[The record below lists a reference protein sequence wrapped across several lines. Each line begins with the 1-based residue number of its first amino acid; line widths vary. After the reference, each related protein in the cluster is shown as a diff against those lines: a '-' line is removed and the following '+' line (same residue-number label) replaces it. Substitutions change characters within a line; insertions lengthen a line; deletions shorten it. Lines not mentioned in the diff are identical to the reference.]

1 MLSLERLTLQG
12 CDWDRMDAFPDR
24 VIFQTREWLE
34 FVARTQS
41 AEPIVAAVLDDGEQ
55 VGYFTGL
62 VVRRFGVRILGSPFP
77 GWTTESMGFNLREG
91 VSRREAAAALLRF
104 ASGSV
109 RCWHVE
115 LKDRRLQGADLEG
128 LGFESDPTL
137 TYEVDLSDDEAAIF
151 GRMSSAC
158 RRAVR
163 KAEKSG
169 VTVAPATG
177 AAFADEYYAQLQG
190 VFARQSLVP
199 TYGVERVRAL
209 IECLEPTGR
218 LLLLRAMSPDGR
230 SIATGIFPAF
240 NGTAYFW
247 GGASLRED
255 QVLRPNEAIFWYAMR
270 YWRARGMTAL
280 DLGGAGDYKRR
291 YGPQELWLPSF
302 RRSRV
307 PGLAAMRTLARA
319 AIRRRQAWR
328 GHRQPRS

>member
-1 MLSLERLTLQG
+1 MLMLERVGLDS
-12 CDWDRMDAFPDR
+12 CDWGRMDAFADR

-34 FVARTQS
+34 FVARTQN
-41 AEPIVAAVLDDGEQ
+41 AEPVVAAVVDDGER

-62 VVRRFGVRILGSPFP
+62 VIRRFGVRILGSPFP
-77 GWTTESMGFNLREG
+77 GWTTDSMGFNLAEG
-91 VSRREAAAALLRF
+91 VSRRAAAAALVHF
-104 ASGSV
+104 ASGPL
-109 RCWHVE
+109 RCPHLE
-115 LKDRRLQGADLEG
+115 LKDRRLQAADLEG

-137 TYEVDLSDDEAAIF
+137 TYEVDLSDDEPAIF

-163 KAEKSG
+163 KAEKAG
-169 VTVAPATG
+169 VAVTPAAG
-177 AAFADEYYAQLQG
+177 SAFADEYYAQLRG

-218 LLLLRAMSPDGR
+218 LLLLRAVSPDGR

-247 GGASLRED
+247 GGASLRPD
-255 QVLRPNEAIFWYAMR
+255 QVLRPNEAILWHAMR
-270 YWRARGMTAL
+270 YWRARGMTTL

-291 YGPQELWLPSF
+291 YGPRELWLPFF

-307 PGLAAMRTLARA
+307 PGLSLMRTVAQVA
-319 AIRRRQAWR
+319 TKRRQAWLGRHQR
-328 GHRQPRS
+328 GS

>member
-1 MLSLERLTLQG
+1 MLTLERLALES
-12 CDWDRMDAFPDR
+12 CDWEAMDAFADR
-24 VIFQTREWLE
+24 VVFQTREWLD
-34 FVARTQS
+34 FVARTQR
-41 AEPIVAAVLDDGEQ
+41 AEPVVAAVLEDGER

-77 GWTTESMGFNLREG
+77 GWTTESMGFNLRDDS
-91 VSRREAAAALLRF
+91 SRSAAAAALVPFARTLR
-104 ASGSV
+104 
-109 RCWHVE
+109 CQHLE
-115 LKDRRLQGADLEG
+115 LKDRRLQGGELDG
-128 LGFESDPTL
+128 LGFESTLTL
-137 TYEVDLSDDEAAIF
+137 TYELDLDGDEEAVF
-151 GRMSSAC
+151 GRMSSAA

-169 VTVAPATG
+169 VTVTPVTG
-177 AAFADEYYAQLQG
+177 PAFADEYYAQLEG

-218 LLLLRAMSPDGR
+218 LLLLRALSPDGR

-255 QVLRPNEAIFWYAMR
+255 QILRPNEAIFWYAMR
-270 YWRARGMTAL
+270 HWRERGISAL

-291 YGPQELWLPSF
+291 YGPRELWLPWF

-307 PGLAAMRTLARA
+307 PGMALMRRA
-319 AIRRRQAWR
+319 AREAVRRRQEWLGRRR
-328 GHRQPRS
+328 GGR

>member
-1 MLSLERLTLQG
+1 MLTLERVGLDM

-24 VIFQTREWLE
+24 VVFQTKEWLE
-34 FVARTQS
+34 FVARTQR
-41 AEPIVAAVLDDGEQ
+41 AEPVVAAVVDNGES

-62 VVRRFGVRILGSPFP
+62 VIRRFGVRILGSPFP
-77 GWTTESMGFNLREG
+77 GWTTASMGFNLLEG

-104 ASGSV
+104 ASGAL

-115 LKDRRLQGADLEG
+115 LKDRQLQRTDLEG
-128 LGFESDPTL
+128 LGFDSDPTL
-137 TYEVDLSDDEAAIF
+137 TYEVDLSDEESAIF
-151 GRMSSAC
+151 RRMSSAC

-169 VTVAPATG
+169 VTVVPATG
-177 AAFADEYYAQLQG
+177 AAFASEYYLQLQG

-209 IECLEPTGR
+209 IECLEPTDR
-218 LLLLRAMSPDGR
+218 LLLLRAVSPDGR

-240 NGTAYFW
+240 NRTAYFW
-247 GGASLRED
+247 GGASLRAD

-280 DLGGAGDYKRR
+280 DLGGGGDYKRR
-291 YGPQELWLPSF
+291 YGPHELWLPFF

-307 PGLAAMRTLARA
+307 PGLSAMRTLARA
-319 AIRRRQAWR
+319 VTRRRQVWR
-328 GHRQPRS
+328 GRLQRRS